1 MEIIMRFSIQFA
13 IALPLCASL
22 AGLGCSSTAKGG
34 AIGAAAGGAAGA
46 LIGKKFGDHTVMGAL
61 IGAGVGGTAGALIG
75 KKMDAQAD
83 DLKQDLEGAK
93 VERVGEGIK
102 ITFASGILFSSGS
115 SELQADGKAN
125 IEKMAKIL
133 QKYPDTNIVVEGH
146 TDADGTEEFNQ
157 KLSEKR
163 AASVAQYAQ
172 GLGVTTERFTT
183 MGYGETM
190 PVGDNATAEGKQA
203 NRRVEIAIFANEK
216 MKEAAAKGQL

>member
-1 MEIIMRFSIQFA
+1 MKFSLKLTL
-13 IALPLCASL
+13 ALPLCAAL

-34 AIGAAAGGAAGA
+34 AIGAGVGGAAGA
-46 LIGKKFGDHTVMGAL
+46 LIGKKLGDHTVMGAL

-83 DLKQDLEGAK
+83 DLKRDLEGAR

-102 ITFASGILFSSGS
+102 ITFASGILFASGS
-115 SELQADGKAN
+115 ADLQADGKAN
-125 IEKMAKIL
+125 IEKMARIL
-133 QKYPDTNIVVEGH
+133 QKYPDTDILVEGH
-146 TDADGTEEFNQ
+146 TDSDGTEEFNQ

-163 AASVAQYAQ
+163 AASVVQYAQ
-172 GLGVTTERFTT
+172 GLGVTTGRFTT
-183 MGYGETM
+183 MGYGETQ
-190 PVGDNATAEGKQA
+190 PVGDNATPEGKQA

>member
-1 MEIIMRFSIQFA
+1 MKPSTKMFA
-13 IALPLCASL
+13 ILPLCAAL

-34 AIGAAAGGAAGA
+34 TIGAAAGGAAGA

-61 IGAGVGGTAGALIG
+61 IGAGVGGTAGAIIG
-75 KKMDAQAD
+75 KKMDAQAG

-102 ITFASGILFSSGS
+102 ITFASGILFSTGS
-115 SELQADGKAN
+115 ADLQAEGKAN
-125 IEKMAKIL
+125 IEKMTKIL

-163 AASVAQYAQ
+163 AASVSQYAQ
-172 GLGVTTERFTT
+172 GLGVTAERFSA
-183 MGYGETM
+183 MGYGESM
-190 PVGDNATAEGKQA
+190 PVGDNSTPEGKQA

-216 MKEAAAKGQL
+216 MKAAAAKGQL

>member
-1 MEIIMRFSIQFA
+1 MKISAKLF
-13 IALPLCASL
+13 IALPLCVSL

-34 AIGAAAGGAAGA
+34 AIGAVAGGAAGA
-46 LIGKKFGDHTVMGAL
+46 LIGKKLGDHTVMGAL

-102 ITFASGILFSSGS
+102 ITFASGILFTSGS
-115 SELQADGKAN
+115 ADLQADGKAN
-125 IEKMAKIL
+125 VEKMAKIL
-133 QKYPDTNIVVEGH
+133 QKYPDTDILVEGH
-146 TDADGTEEFNQ
+146 TDADGTEVFNQ
-157 KLSEKR
+157 TLSEKR
-163 AASVAQYAQ
+163 AANVATFAE
-172 GLGVTTERFTT
+172 GLGVAGARFTT
-183 MGYGETM
+183 KGYGETR
-190 PVGDNATAEGKQA
+190 PVGDNTTAEGKQV

>member
-1 MEIIMRFSIQFA
+1 MKFSAKFF
-13 IALPLCASL
+13 IALPLCAAL
-22 AGLGCSSTAKGG
+22 AGLGCSATAKGST
-34 AIGAAAGGAAGA
+34 IGAAVGGAAGA

-75 KKMDAQAD
+75 KKMDAQAG
-83 DLKQDLEGAK
+83 DLKQDLDGAK

-102 ITFASGILFSSGS
+102 ITFASGILFTSGS
-115 SELQADGKAN
+115 ADLQAEGKAN

-133 QKYPDTNIVVEGH
+133 QKYADTNIVVEGH
-146 TDADGTEEFNQ
+146 TDGDGTPEANQ

-163 AASVAQYAQ
+163 AASVSQYAQ
-172 GLGVTTERFTT
+172 GLGVTAERFTA
-183 MGYGETM
+183 MGYGETV
-190 PVGDNATAEGKQA
+190 PVGDNASPEGKAA

>member
-1 MEIIMRFSIQFA
+1 MTKTTRLLV
-13 IALPLCASL
+13 ALPLCAAL
-22 AGLGCSSTAKGG
+22 AGLGCSATAKGG
-34 AIGAAAGGAAGA
+34 TIGAAAGGAAGA

-75 KKMDAQAD
+75 KKMDAQAN

-102 ITFASGILFSSGS
+102 ITFASGILFTSGS
-115 SELQADGKAN
+115 AELQADGKAN

-133 QKYPDTNIVVEGH
+133 QKYADTNVVVEGH
-146 TDADGTEEFNQ
+146 TDGDGTEESNQ

-163 AASVAQYAQ
+163 ATSVAQYAQ
-172 GLGVTTERFTT
+172 ALGVTAERFTT

-190 PVGDNATAEGKQA
+190 PVGDNATAEGKA
-203 NRRVEIAIFANEK
+203 LNRRVEIAIFANEK